1 MISALIIATGK
12 TKSKDNV
19 DPKKMIG
26 SITAVERVK
35 ISLEQ
40 AGINK
45 IVVVGAEDDKFK
57 SLHQYSN
64 ITYLSVSKE
73 AEMIDSVKTGLEYL
87 KGKCKKALIVYVDV
101 PMFAVSTIKA
111 LAAGKSDVCI
121 PSYEGFLGHPLMLS
135 HSFFDE
141 VINYKG
147 ENGLKGAIDHSDL
160 RKEVIEVDDP
170 GVTADIQ
177 KDKTYKNLLK
187 SHDASKL
194 RLSVQL
200 ELGKEKIFFDR
211 EACRLLNLIDEQ
223 GSLSK
228 ACAYMKISLNKG
240 RTIIGKIEEQLG
252 CQIIK
257 TQQGGANG
265 GYSSTTHFAKTLMQK
280 FDNFSKEADEVL
292 SQLFKKH
299 FDNIE

>member
-12 TKSKDNV
+12 TKHKDSFE
-19 DPKKMIG
+19 PKKIIG
-26 SITAVERVK
+26 SITAVERIK

-45 IVVVGAEDDKFK
+45 IVVVGAEEDKFK

-64 ITYLSVSKE
+64 ITYLSVPKE
-73 AEMIDSVKTGLEYL
+73 SEMIDSVKTGLKYL
-87 KGKCKKALIVYVDV
+87 KDKCQKSLIVYVDV
-101 PMFAVSTIKA
+101 PMFAVNTIKA
-111 LAAGKSDVCI
+111 LADGKADVCI

-135 HSFFDE
+135 QSFFDE
-141 VINYKG
+141 VINYNG

-160 RKEVIEVDDP
+160 KKEVIEVDDS

-194 RLSVQL
+194 RLSAQF

-211 EACRLLNLIDEQ
+211 EACRLLNLIDEL

-228 ACAYMKISLNKG
+228 ACKYMKISLNKG
-240 RTIIGKIEEQLG
+240 RTIINRIEDQLG

-257 TQQGGANG
+257 TQQGGVNG
-265 GYSSTTHFAKTLMQK
+265 GYSSTTDFAKTLMQN
-280 FDNFSKEADEVL
+280 FENFSKEADEIL